1 MKPLTGGAVLLFA
14 LSITACGGA
23 SASPPVTS
31 TASETPT
38 PTPTATVSQFASIIA
53 EREQAWRD
61 YEDDVTDCAL
71 ASMGTSALDQAKHTA
86 CTFTVGTVTITAQSA
101 VKEIMRLPSPPAE
114 IRDLVDR
121 TIAVL
126 EPLGDNPATATAC
139 EDKKSEACDA
149 AVTKANAD
157 IRQVTSVLDA
167 WKPYL

>member
-1 MKPLTGGAVLLFA
+1 MKSLLGGALLLCL
-14 LSITACGGA
+14 LSVSACGSSAPAAAPVTA
-23 SASPPVTS
+23 SA
-31 TASETPT
+31 TPT

-61 YEDDVTDCAL
+61 YEADITDCAF
-71 ASMGTSALDQAKHTA
+71 ASMGTSGLDQAKHTA

-101 VKEIMRLPSPPAE
+101 VKEILRLPSPPSE

-121 TIAVL
+121 TISVL
-126 EPLGDNPATATAC
+126 EPLGDNPAAATAC

-149 AVTKANAD
+149 ALTKANGD
-157 IRQVTSVLDA
+157 IRRVTSVLDA